1 MASFKNYYLSYG
13 NKLQGNKYIIQRK
26 ISSGGFGAVYLART
40 ITNRSVAIKEFLPA
54 GIKCRTIPNTQEIN
68 LGFEEDKENFI
79 LGLESFFQEADTVAK
94 INNSKIIKIL
104 DVFKENGTAYFVMP
118 IEQGESLYSYMI
130 RQKKRISDEELKRV
144 FIDASI
150 GLASLHEHNL
160 LHLDLKPGN
169 LWVRPNGDLVI
180 LDLGATRDKN
190 NYLNLKPPARTPGY
204 AAPEQH
210 NRRKGHPAELTVQTD
225 IYGLAASIY
234 SCIEK
239 HPPPE
244 ATKRKDD
251 DIPYQILRAGQVDDG
266 LLKVIDDGLR
276 LSPNERI
283 KNATEFRIRLESLP
297 KLSTN
302 SFNTFSLNKKIV
314 Y

>member
-1 MASFKNYYLSYG
+1 MANFKNYYLTYG

-40 ITNRSVAIKEFLPA
+40 ITSRSVAIKEFLPA
-54 GIKCRTIPNTQEIN
+54 GIKCRTIPNSSEIN
-68 LGFEEDKENFI
+68 IGLEEDKNNFS
-79 LGLESFFQEADTVAK
+79 LGLEAFFQEADTVAK

-118 IEQGESLYSYMI
+118 IEQGESLYSYSV
-130 RQKKRISDEELKRV
+130 RQSKRISDEELKRI
-144 FIDASI
+144 FIDATI

-210 NRRKGHPAELTVQTD
+210 NRRCGQIAELTVRTD
-225 IYGLAASIY
+225 VYGMAASIY
-234 SCIEK
+234 SCIER
-239 HPPPE
+239 HPPIE
-244 ATKRKDD
+244 ATKRKES
-251 DIPYQILRAGQVDDG
+251 DIPYQLLRAGQVSDG
-266 LLKVIDDGLR
+266 LLQVIDDGLM
-276 LSPNERI
+276 LNPKDRI
-283 KNATEFRIRLESLP
+283 KSANEFRERLESLP
-297 KLSTN
+297 KLSTD
-302 SFNTFSLNKKIV
+302 SFKTFSLNKKIA
-314 Y
+314 

>member
-1 MASFKNYYLSYG
+1 MANFKNYYLTYG

-40 ITNRSVAIKEFLPA
+40 ITDRSVAIKEFLPA
-54 GIKCRTIPNTQEIN
+54 GIKCRITANSPEIN
-68 LGFEEDKENFI
+68 IGLEEDKNNFS

-118 IEQGESLYSYMI
+118 IEQGESLYSYSV
-130 RQKKRISDEELKRV
+130 RQSKRISDEELKRI
-144 FIDASI
+144 FIDATI

-210 NRRKGHPAELTVQTD
+210 NRRRGQIAELTVRTD
-225 IYGLAASIY
+225 VYGMAASIY
-234 SCIEK
+234 SCIERR
-239 HPPPE
+239 PPIE
-244 ATKRKDD
+244 ATKRRES
-251 DIPYQILRAGQVDDG
+251 DIPYQLMRAGQVSDG
-266 LLKVIDDGLR
+266 LLRIIDDGLMLDPR
-276 LSPNERI
+276 KRI
-283 KNATEFRIRLESLP
+283 QSANEFRKRLEELP
-297 KLSTN
+297 KLSN
-302 SFNTFSLNKKIV
+302 DSFKTFSLNKKIG
-314 Y
+314 

>member
-1 MASFKNYYLSYG
+1 MANFKNYYLTYG

-40 ITNRSVAIKEFLPA
+40 ITSRSVAIKEFLPA
-54 GIKCRTIPNTQEIN
+54 GIKCRTIPNSSEIN
-68 LGFEEDKENFI
+68 IGLEEDKNNFS
-79 LGLESFFQEADTVAK
+79 LGLEAFFQEADTVAK

-118 IEQGESLYSYMI
+118 IEQGESLYSYSV
-130 RQKKRISDEELKRV
+130 RQSKRISDEELKRI
-144 FIDASI
+144 FIDATI

-210 NRRKGHPAELTVQTD
+210 NRRHGQIAELTVRTD
-225 IYGLAASIY
+225 VYGMAASIY
-234 SCIEK
+234 SCIER
-239 HPPPE
+239 HPPIE
-244 ATKRKDD
+244 ATKRKES
-251 DIPYQILRAGQVDDG
+251 DIPYQLLRAGQVSDG
-266 LLKVIDDGLR
+266 LLQVIDDGLM
-276 LSPNERI
+276 LNPKDRI
-283 KNATEFRIRLESLP
+283 KSANEFRERLESLP
-297 KLSTN
+297 KLSTD
-302 SFNTFSLNKKIV
+302 SFKTFSLNKKIA
-314 Y
+314 